1 MLLNSIQAWT
11 SSAISNK
18 EKSSLIKISHL
29 KVLLFLICL
38 TPFCYMLW
46 GFFSHQLGANPIDTV
61 TRLSGLWALRFLLI
75 TLCVTP
81 LRWLTGLNQL
91 VRFRRMLGL
100 FAFFYATV
108 HMLLYLGLDQF
119 FDWSEIWRDIVK
131 RPFITVGFIN
141 FVALLPLVVTSTN
154 KMVKRLGG
162 RRWKKLHRLTYF
174 VAAAACV
181 HFLMLVKADI
191 REPVIYI
198 IILCGLLGVRLIHA
212 ARQKPRSSQ

>member
-1 MLLNSIQAWT
+1 MTLLSSIQAWT
-11 SSAISNK
+11 SNAISSK
-18 EKSSLIKISHL
+18 DKHKLIKVSHL
-29 KVLLFLICL
+29 KGGLFLLCL
-38 TPFCYMLW
+38 WPFVYMVW

-119 FDWSEIWRDIVK
+119 FDWSEIWRDIIK

-141 FVALLPLVVTSTN
+141 FVALLPLVMTSTN
-154 KMVKRLGG
+154 KMVKRMGG
-162 RRWKKLHRLTYF
+162 RRWKKLHRLSYF

-191 REPVIYI
+191 REPVVYI
-198 IILCGLLGVRLIHA
+198 VILTGLLGVRLVHA
-212 ARQKPRSSQ
+212 ARQKS